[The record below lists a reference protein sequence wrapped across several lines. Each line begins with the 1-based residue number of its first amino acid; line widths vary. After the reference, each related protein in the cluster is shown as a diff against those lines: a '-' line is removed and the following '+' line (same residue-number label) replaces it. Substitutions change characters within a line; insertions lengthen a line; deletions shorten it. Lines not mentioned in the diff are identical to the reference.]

1 MPRISRELHRI
12 AASPSQ
18 FRSRREETSDSD
30 DESDED
36 AAVSISAV
44 SRVHCEVPSSTRK
57 KNKKHTN
64 EDGEE
69 WKNSKQKEDIIAAFL
84 DNESGIQSMLPAQ
97 IFDTYADG
105 VGWEKQNAMAN
116 IRRLKKQ
123 YTNKEGPFSE
133 QEMNKDAMPEP
144 FKTKTTQSKA
154 YTLLLQ
160 LHMKSDQSGIDKK
173 SDEEIHQSD
182 PTFSQYPLPEFK
194 KHLKSVQKV

>member
-1 MPRISRELHRI
+1 MPRISRDLHRI

-44 SRVHCEVPSSTRK
+44 SRVHYEVPSSTRK

-69 WKNSKQKEDIIAAFL
+69 WKKSKQKEDIIAFL

-97 IFDTYADG
+97 IFDMYTDS

-116 IRRLKKQ
+116 IRRLKK
-123 YTNKEGPFSE
+123 
-133 QEMNKDAMPEP
+133 
-144 FKTKTTQSKA
+144 
-154 YTLLLQ
+154 
-160 LHMKSDQSGIDKK
+160 HW
-173 SDEEIHQSD
+173 
-182 PTFSQYPLPEFK
+182 
-194 KHLKSVQKV
+194 